1 MPAKKNDLITRF
13 LIWRAKHISQKQF
26 IYLLSVLVG
35 FTSGLGAAILKNA
48 THFFQNLLEGNLI
61 KSYHDAFYFLSP
73 VVGLALV
80 FVIINFG
87 IRRKVSHGIP
97 STLYAISKKKGLM
110 KRYQMFGSI
119 LTAPITVGFGGS
131 VGLEG
136 PTVATGAAIS
146 SNLSR
151 LFHINQSQR
160 TLLIGCAAAGALSS
174 IFKAPIAAIIFAVE
188 VFSLD
193 LTLMSLLPLLLASLS
208 AIITSYFFFGAQ
220 TVLPFQVLE
229 PFLVDQLPFF
239 MLLGLVAG
247 ITSIYFASTYDWI
260 HKRFEAI
267 SRLWVRLVLGG
278 ALLGVLIYFFPP
290 LYGEGFSTINKLL
303 YGSSEQIFNN
313 TVFSSFLD
321 HPWSL
326 VLLLG
331 ALVMIKVVA
340 TSITFGA
347 GGVGG
352 IFAPSLFMGSV
363 MGFTVARII
372 NLTGFFTP
380 VSEANFALVGMGGLM
395 AGVLHAP
402 LTAIFLIAELT
413 GGYTLFIP
421 LMITAALG
429 YGITK
434 WAHPHSVYTMELG
447 RKGELI
453 THNKDH
459 AVLTLMDMESVVER
473 NFIPVHPKMTLGQ
486 MIHEAV
492 VPSSRNIFPVTHPET
507 GALLGIVLLDD
518 IRSIMFDPTQYDS
531 IKVRDLMHE
540 PPEVIDVDQDNMV
553 GIMQKFQESSAWN
566 LPLVKE
572 GQYYGFISKSKLL
585 TAYRRKLIHF
595 TI

>member
-1 MPAKKNDLITRF
+1 
-13 LIWRAKHISQKQF
+13 
-26 IYLLSVLVG
+26 
-35 FTSGLGAAILKNA
+35 
-48 THFFQNLLEGNLI
+48 
-61 KSYHDAFYFLSP
+61 
-73 VVGLALV
+73 
-80 FVIINFG
+80 
-87 IRRKVSHGIP
+87 
-97 STLYAISKKKGLM
+97 
-110 KRYQMFGSI
+110 
-119 LTAPITVGFGGS
+119 
-131 VGLEG
+131 
-136 PTVATGAAIS
+136 IS

>member
-1 MPAKKNDLITRF
+1 
-13 LIWRAKHISQKQF
+13 
-26 IYLLSVLVG
+26 
-35 FTSGLGAAILKNA
+35 
-48 THFFQNLLEGNLI
+48 
-61 KSYHDAFYFLSP
+61 
-73 VVGLALV
+73 
-80 FVIINFG
+80 
-87 IRRKVSHGIP
+87 
-97 STLYAISKKKGLM
+97 
-110 KRYQMFGSI
+110 
-119 LTAPITVGFGGS
+119 
-131 VGLEG
+131 
-136 PTVATGAAIS
+136 
-146 SNLSR
+146 
-151 LFHINQSQR
+151 
-160 TLLIGCAAAGALSS
+160 
-174 IFKAPIAAIIFAVE
+174 
-188 VFSLD
+188 
-193 LTLMSLLPLLLASLS
+193 
-208 AIITSYFFFGAQ
+208 
-220 TVLPFQVLE
+220 
-229 PFLVDQLPFF
+229 
-239 MLLGLVAG
+239 
-247 ITSIYFASTYDWI
+247 
-260 HKRFEAI
+260 
-267 SRLWVRLVLGG
+267 
-278 ALLGVLIYFFPP
+278 
-290 LYGEGFSTINKLL
+290 
-303 YGSSEQIFNN
+303 
-313 TVFSSFLD
+313 
-321 HPWSL
+321 
-326 VLLLG
+326 LLG

-518 IRSIMFDPTQYDS
+518 IRSIMFDPSQYDS